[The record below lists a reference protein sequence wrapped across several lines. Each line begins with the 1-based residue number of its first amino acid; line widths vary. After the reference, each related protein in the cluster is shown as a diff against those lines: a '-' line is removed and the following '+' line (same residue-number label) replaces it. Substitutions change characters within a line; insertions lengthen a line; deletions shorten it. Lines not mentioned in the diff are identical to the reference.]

1 MATDP
6 VLEVWLKGPEHLVQ
20 QVERWFR
27 EATELYTP
35 PNKDGCLLFAEHL
48 HGIGPAGDPPEPDSR
63 GLAFKA
69 GEKFSKQIAQERE
82 SLEKWVRFAKLF
94 SGIGELDDEQ
104 DIIRRIYT
112 IEHNLDIV
120 LPYFAK
126 CAKREEPIRSLA
138 RVAREVWAETNRAKI
153 PLWKYPNSP
162 LCEVIEQGL
171 AALGYDHPR
180 REGIAAILKGKARRK
195 R

>member
-1 MATDP
+1 VATDP
-6 VLEVWLKGPEHLVQ
+6 VLEVWHKGPEHLVP

-82 SLEKWVRFAKLF
+82 SLEKW
-94 SGIGELDDEQ
+94 
-104 DIIRRIYT
+104 Y
-112 IEHNLDIV
+112 V
-120 LPYFAK
+120 L
-126 CAKREEPIRSLA
+126 RS
-138 RVAREVWAETNRAKI
+138 WF
-153 PLWKYPNSP
+153 
-162 LCEVIEQGL
+162 Q
-171 AALGYDHPR
+171 AL
-180 REGIAAILKGKARRK
+180 EN
-195 R
+195 